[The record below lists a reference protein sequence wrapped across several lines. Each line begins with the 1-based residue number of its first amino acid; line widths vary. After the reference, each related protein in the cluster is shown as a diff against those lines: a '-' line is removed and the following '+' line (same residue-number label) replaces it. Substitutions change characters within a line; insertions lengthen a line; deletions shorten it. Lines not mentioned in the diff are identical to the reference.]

1 MMDRIE
7 ADGVAAGL
15 SSDEIF
21 ARHIDKIL
29 NANGMLSL
37 DMRPCMHVSVTLEIF
52 QQKTKNTFPR
62 LCAHMPLFF
71 QSLMLLSSRN

>member
-1 MMDRIE
+1 VRASLLKKSIRLDAELATMMDRIE

-21 ARHIDKIL
+21 ARQIDKIL

-37 DMRPCMHVSVTLEIF
+37 DMRPCMHVSVTLG
-52 QQKTKNTFPR
+52 
-62 LCAHMPLFF
+62 FF
-71 QSLMLLSSRN
+71 LAKD